1 MSQKLGRALL
11 YGFGFTLFSILI
23 LSLIITSIA
32 YFEWVSVSVIEKII
46 YVCSMGIFFLSA
58 MITAKIIATKGWMV
72 GGLFGLLLVVCTALY
87 QLIGLDASLTL
98 EFLIRGL
105 IVLVDSVSGGMI
117 GVNLPT
123 KTVK

>member
-105 IVLVDSVSGGMI
+105 IVLVVSVSGGMI